1 MINKIAVTVTFMILA
16 IIGLLMWMA
25 FHFYGKTVTQMDAI
39 SNLTQQKNEAE
50 FVTQTQA
57 LSVGIFNQLAGAT
70 LNAQKANVSSSQ
82 DRQVIIQ
89 TVLKTDA
96 CALQPV
102 PAAANSS
109 VLQHYNA
116 VRQGSGNAN
125 TSKPTS
131 TMPAI
136 ASAK

>member
-1 MINKIAVTVTFMILA
+1 MINKIAVTVTFVILA

-25 FHFYGKTVTQMDAI
+25 FHFYGKTVTQLDAI

-57 LSVGIFNQLAGAT
+57 LSVGIFNQIAGAT
-70 LNAQKANVSSSQ
+70 LNAQKTNVSASQ

-96 CALQPV
+96 CALQLV
-102 PAAANSS
+102 PAAANSG
-109 VLQHYNA
+109 LLDHYNA
-116 VRQGSGNAN
+116 VRQGSSNAD
-125 TSKPTS
+125 TGKPTKS
-131 TMPAI
+131 VPAVTH
-136 ASAK
+136 AK

>member
-1 MINKIAVTVTFMILA
+1 MINKIAVTVTTVILA
-16 IIGLLMWMA
+16 IIGLLMWIA
-25 FHFYGKTVTQMDAI
+25 FHFYGKTVTQLDAI

-57 LSVGIFNQLAGAT
+57 LSVGIFNQIAGAT
-70 LNAQKANVSSSQ
+70 LNAQKANVSASQ

-109 VLQHYNA
+109 VLQHYNE

-125 TSKPTS
+125 TGQPSNSVRTGTASK
-131 TMPAI
+131 
-136 ASAK
+136 